1 MYSSVRLFPA
11 LRASGIHLL
20 GSMVVAAL
28 AALLVFTVWYPHPF
42 GDLSGGKELFFLV
55 VTVDVICG
63 PLLTMVLFNTVKP
76 RAELT
81 RDIGLVVL
89 IQLLALMYGLWTVW
103 QARPLFLVQEIDRF
117 KVIAAPDLDR
127 EALAALPT
135 QLKPTLFS
143 GPIVM
148 ALREPKD
155 VEERNKVT
163 LESIVGGRDYAERP
177 EFYIAY
183 DDTAALKSLKRVKS
197 LSNFLQK
204 YPDQQAQALSL
215 AKKNG
220 VDLDRLSY
228 LPIIARQ
235 DWIAL
240 LDNQGHIK
248 GFLKGDGF

>member
-20 GSMVVAAL
+20 GSIVVAAL
-28 AALLVFTVWYPHPF
+28 AAVLVFNVWYPHPF
-42 GDLSGGKELFFLV
+42 DALSGGKELFFLV

-63 PLLTMVLFNTVKP
+63 PLLTLVLFNTAKP

-89 IQLLALMYGLWTVW
+89 IQLLALMYGLWTLW

-127 EALAALPT
+127 KALAALPT

-143 GPIVM
+143 GPIIM

-155 VEERNKVT
+155 AEERNKVT
-163 LESIVGGRDYAERP
+163 LESVVGGRDYAERP

-183 DDTAALKSLKRVKS
+183 DETAALKSLKRAKS

-204 YPDQQAQALSL
+204 YPAQQAQAQ
-215 AKKNG
+215 AQAQRMG
-220 VDLDRLSY
+220 VEVESMTY

-240 LDNQGHIK
+240 LDRRGHVK
-248 GFLKGDGF
+248 GFLKGEGF